1 MITLTQD
8 AVKQLHELLGDDAG
22 SGRGLRLAVER
33 GGCAGLSY
41 VMKIDDPAPED
52 IVVETGG
59 ARLFV
64 APDSAG
70 HLRDCEVDYVDDLS
84 DTGFKIR
91 NPNAARSCGCG
102 TSFEPS
108 PGDHGA

>member
-8 AVKQLHELLGDDAG
+8 AVKQLHQLLDGDAEPN
-22 SGRGLRLAVER
+22 RGLRLAVES

-52 IVVETGG
+52 IVIEKDGT
-59 ARLFV
+59 RLFL
-64 APDSAG
+64 APDSVE
-70 HLRDCEVDYVDDLS
+70 HLRNCEVDYVDDLS
-84 DTGFKIR
+84 DAGFKIR

-102 TSFEPS
+102 TSFEPA
-108 PGDHGA
+108 PGDHGS